1 MNVVSLAAALTDCKR
16 DLLWTDKYA
25 PTCLVEVLGK
35 ANNIKKLHT
44 WLEKWKK
51 VRRCRVPWR
60 TALRAPGCAK
70 ASLC

>member
-1 MNVVSLAAALTDCKR
+1 MNVVSPAAALTDCKR

-25 PTCLVEVLGK
+25 PTCLAEVLGK

-51 VRRCRVPWR
+51 VRRPLPCVLWT
-60 TALRAPGCAK
+60 TALRVPVCAK
-70 ASLC
+70 A